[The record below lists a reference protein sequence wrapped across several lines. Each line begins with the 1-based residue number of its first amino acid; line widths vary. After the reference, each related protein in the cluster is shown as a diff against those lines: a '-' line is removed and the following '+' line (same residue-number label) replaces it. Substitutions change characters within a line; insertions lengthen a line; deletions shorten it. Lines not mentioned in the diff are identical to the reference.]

1 MGYNIHG
8 YTPRQG
14 DIIWVKF
21 DPSVGREIQKKRP
34 ALVLSSNNY
43 NQATGFIVVC
53 PITNT
58 KKRGFVEIH
67 QNQKTTGYMN
77 VMQLKTFDYISKK
90 REVEYIEYLND
101 EDMAVVVQIV
111 GSIFKFEKIIE
122 SDE

>member
-1 MGYNIHG
+1 MGYNIDG
-8 YTPRQG
+8 YAPKQG

-43 NQATGFIVVC
+43 NQATGFVVVC

-58 KKRGFVEIH
+58 KKRGFVKM
-67 QNQKTTGYMN
+67 NQDQKITGYIN
-77 VMQLKTFDYISKK
+77 VMHLKTFDYISEK
-90 REVEYIEYLND
+90 REVECIEYLND

-111 GSIFKFEKIIE
+111 DSIFKFGKIIE